1 MNGHPEL
8 RDHLAAYLAV
18 REALGFKDAARTR
31 ILKDFVEY
39 VIGVGGR
46 WPIDARLAL
55 DWACGPSSVRSPA
68 GQACRLSTV
77 RPFLRYL
84 KASVPGTQIPD
95 SGLLA
100 RPRRRRPYIF
110 TQEELVRILN
120 AAAAMRPQR
129 TLRPH
134 VYVSMIGLLASTG
147 MRAGEA
153 IRLTINDVLLD
164 ADPPRIAVLE
174 TKFRKSRIV
183 VLHPTSAE
191 KLRTYVLLREKLGYA
206 GLSDLFFMSE
216 IGTAINYGFFA
227 SWFAR
232 TTRQLGMTPSSGA
245 RPPTLHSL
253 RHTFAVERLT
263 QWCLQG
269 APVRQ
274 WLPNLSVYLG
284 HVSPAETY
292 WYLTATPALLATGAT
307 TFQLFQQYAD
317 LGEKQ

>member
-1 MNGHPEL
+1 MNGHLEL

-31 ILKDFVEY
+31 MLNNFVEY
-39 VIGVGGR
+39 VTGVNGR

-55 DWACGPSSVRSPA
+55 DWACGPSSVRSPG
-68 GQACRLSTV
+68 GQACRLSTA
-77 RPFLRYL
+77 RRFLCYL
-84 KASVPGTQIPD
+84 KASIPETQIPD

-110 TQEELVRILN
+110 TQEEIVRILD
-120 AAAAMRPQR
+120 AASAMRPQR

-134 VYVSMIGLLASTG
+134 VYASMIGLLASTG
-147 MRAGEA
+147 MRAGEV
-153 IRLTINDVLLD
+153 IRLRIDDVLLE
-164 ADPPRIAVLE
+164 ADPPCVTILE

-183 VLHPTSAE
+183 VLHPTTAE
-191 KLRTYVLLREKLGYA
+191 KLRTYALLRGKLGYA

-227 SWFAR
+227 TWFAR
-232 TTRQLGMTPSSGA
+232 TTRQLGMAPSSGA

-263 QWCLQG
+263 RWCQDG
-269 APVRQ
+269 APIRE

-284 HVSPAETY
+284 HVSPEETY
-292 WYLTATPALLATGAT
+292 WYLTATPALLATALS
-307 TFQLFQQYAD
+307 TFERSAIR
-317 LGEKQ
+317 GERQ